1 MMPAEISPKIFIY
14 NPTCEMAIANGTVSF
29 MPNKILTK
37 FEQDLDVLPMFF
49 ADKMDTVLVH
59 QLPDPQFI
67 DMLINAGVTIPNF
80 KPLSAA
86 LADSDFIKMPK
97 GSLHPWGW
105 SPRIHHI
112 FKPFKKS
119 CSPDFLNQPNACW
132 KAEHRD
138 LYSRKKALEI
148 GTDAIN
154 RRKNSLFID
163 PDQTAQVC
171 TSILEVENLMSKW
184 KQIVIKAPLSS
195 AGRGIQILRYA
206 SLNESIIQSINGI
219 LASQSYVMVEPFFN
233 KLFDFSLQYY
243 CNGKGEVNYLG
254 LGFFETD
261 SKGQYLSN
269 YLGGIPSK
277 MEKLLTGKYIHELES
292 CMSETLAD
300 SDIATNY
307 TGYFGVD
314 CMLVL
319 DREEKLRIH
328 PCLEINLRYNMSTLA
343 LFLNKNIRSGS
354 KGNFKIFN
362 QFKASFDLF
371 HLEMMKKHPLEIQ
384 DGKWVNGYLP
394 LVSPFQN
401 KTFGAYILLEKE

>member
-1 MMPAEISPKIFIY
+1 MVQTEITPKIFIY

-29 MPNKILTK
+29 MPNKTLTK

-59 QLPDPQFI
+59 QLPDQRFI
-67 DMLINAGVTIPNF
+67 NLLTKAGLSLPNF

-86 LADSDFIKMPK
+86 LADSEFIKMPK

-112 FKPFKKS
+112 LKPFKES
-119 CSPDFLNQPNACW
+119 CSINFLNQPNAFW
-132 KAEHRD
+132 KEEHRE
-138 LYSRKKALEI
+138 LYCRKKALEVVKE
-148 GTDAIN
+148 AIN
-154 RRKNSLFID
+154 CSKNSLFINI
-163 PDQTAQVC
+163 DQTAQIC
-171 TSILEVENLMSKW
+171 TSVSEVENLMNKW

-206 SLNESIIQSINGI
+206 TLNESIIQSINGI
-219 LASQSYVMVEPFFN
+219 LASQSYVMVEPFLN
-233 KLFDFSLQYY
+233 KVFDFSLQYY
-243 CNGKGEVNYLG
+243 CNGKGELDYLG

-269 YLGGIPSK
+269 YLGGIPSEIK
-277 MEKLLTGKYIHELES
+277 ALLTENKILELQTCIS
-292 CMSETLAD
+292 KILSD

-319 DREEKLRIH
+319 NREEKLRIH

-362 QFKASFDLF
+362 QFKASFDQF